1 MDGRVR
7 REGIFLFRS
16 FTIRYNGPRP
26 PPFSGSFVSR
36 PLLAP
41 PPSLSLA
48 QLSQSKWQFS
58 MVKKLLESIERAFHI
73 PSPVPLSRSGRGS
86 MGSVEDKLGAST
98 KETSLNRTGGQSVR
112 RRHPTHPSLFKMASS
127 KTNDLQM
134 GARCIEMTMGG
145 LLMVWLAFCHDATFK
160 T

>member
-1 MDGRVR
+1 MRVFFYSVALRYAITGRGRPRSRVVLYH
-7 REGIFLFRS
+7 GLFS
-16 FTIRYNGPRP
+16 L
-26 PPFSGSFVSR
+26 S
-36 PLLAP
+36 L

-112 RRHPTHPSLFKMASS
+112 GVRRRHPTHPSLFKMASS